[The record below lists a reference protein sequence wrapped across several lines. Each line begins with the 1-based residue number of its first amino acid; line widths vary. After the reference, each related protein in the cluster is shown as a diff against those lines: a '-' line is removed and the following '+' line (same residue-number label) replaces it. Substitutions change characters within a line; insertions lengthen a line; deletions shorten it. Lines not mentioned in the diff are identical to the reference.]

1 MIISGQ
7 SPDQRLVEIIE
18 LRDHPWYVASQFH
31 PEFLSRP
38 NRPHPLFLGLVAAA
52 ADRMKAHGQR
62 ELLMNEARSQV
73 GLGAWVA
80 AEMR

>member
-1 MIISGQ
+1 
-7 SPDQRLVEIIE
+7 
-18 LRDHPWYVASQFH
+18 
-31 PEFLSRP
+31 
-38 NRPHPLFLGLVAAA
+38 
-52 ADRMKAHGQR
+52 MKAHGQR